1 MFMYFKSI
9 KNIIIITII
18 TISLFLILLEGLTL
32 IIIAGGVASDIRN
45 FVSPLTFEKR
55 YLFSERSY
63 DINNYESKDPA
74 LKFYEHHKTRGW
86 TTKKNLKIYV
96 EGRPYT
102 TNNIGE
108 RSLVDYKKDESKYE
122 ILVLGDSMTFGEESS
137 DEFVW
142 TNILKKINKNL
153 NVINL
158 AVPGYGI
165 DQMYI
170 VLMET
175 IKIYQPD
182 LVILAFV
189 KDDLTRSMISFRE
202 ARKPYFEI
210 ENDELVLQNTPIK
223 IPDEV
228 YKEIKEKM
236 LSRPFYKKLK
246 IYDLFTV
253 LFNSS
258 TYKIGDENRFHIAN
272 VCNQYCLQLNEKIFL
287 GASELA
293 KSNNSDFIILYIP
306 GDKIE
311 RSNKEYKSYAE
322 TLMES
327 MKKKYKIN
335 YLNLR
340 PYFLDEHGFVSGG
353 HYQEKGLSLIANIV
367 NQEIILKRKK

>member
-1 MFMYFKSI
+1 MYFKNI
-9 KNIIIITII
+9 KNIIIITVI
-18 TISLFLILLEGLTL
+18 TIFLFIIFLEGLSL
-32 IIIAGGVASDIRN
+32 IITVGSVASDIKK
-45 FVSPLTFEKR
+45 FVSPFTFETR
-55 YLFSERSY
+55 YLISERSY
-63 DINNYESKDPA
+63 NINYYHSKDPA

-86 TTKKNLKIYV
+86 TIKKNLKIYV
-96 EGRPYT
+96 EGYPYT

-108 RSLVDYKKDESKYE
+108 RSLQDYKKDESKYE
-122 ILVLGDSMTFGEESS
+122 VLVLGDSMTFGEESS

-158 AVPGYGI
+158 AVPGYGT

-170 VLMET
+170 VLKES

-189 KDDLTRSMISFRE
+189 KDDLSRSMISFRE

-210 ENDELVLQNTPIK
+210 KNDELVLQNTPIK
-223 IPDEV
+223 TPDEV
-228 YKEIKEKM
+228 YEEIKEKR
-236 LSRPFYKKLK
+236 SNRPIYKKLK
-246 IYDLFTV
+246 IYGLFTT

-258 TYKIGDENRFHIAN
+258 TYKIGDENRYYIAN
-272 VCNQYCLQLNEKIFL
+272 LCNKHCLRLNEKIFFE
-287 GASELA
+287 ASKLA

-306 GDKIE
+306 DGKIE
-311 RSNKEYKSYAE
+311 RSNKEYKSYAV
-322 TLMES
+322 TLMEN
-327 MKKKYKIN
+327 MKKKYNIN

-340 PYFLDEHGFVSGG
+340 PYFLDEHGFVSAG
-353 HYQEKGLSLIANIV
+353 HYKEKGLSLIANIV